1 MTTQTELQR
10 ARQIVEHNKT
20 FILDAISHRYAELFK
35 FLSDYDFVYHKGTEE
50 EEQELDWLEQQRLN
64 EPLPRVMLN
73 GPGERFVRMD
83 HDGERAVLLNRT
95 ADGKT
100 SIF

>member
-35 FLSDYDFVYHKGTEE
+35 AIEDYHFISIEGTES
-50 EEQELDWLEQQRLN
+50 EEQEISIEINYLLQELNIKEDDARNMFDEYQVQVDDWKN
-64 EPLPRVMLN
+64 AC
-73 GPGERFVRMD
+73 GESED
-83 HDGERAVLLNRT
+83 N
-95 ADGKT
+95 
-100 SIF
+100 

>member
-35 FLSDYDFVYHKGTEE
+35 AFTDYDYVYHKGTES
-50 EEQELDWLEQQRLN
+50 EEQELSTTINYLLTELNITEDDARDMFEEYQMQVDDWKN
-64 EPLPRVMLN
+64 AC
-73 GPGERFVRMD
+73 GESED
-83 HDGERAVLLNRT
+83 N
-95 ADGKT
+95 
-100 SIF
+100 

>member
-35 FLSDYDFVYHKGTEE
+35 FLSDYDYVHHKGTEE
-50 EEQELDWLEQQRLN
+50 EEQELSTAINYLLAELHITEDDARNMFEEYQMQVDDWKN
-64 EPLPRVMLN
+64 AC
-73 GPGERFVRMD
+73 GESED
-83 HDGERAVLLNRT
+83 N
-95 ADGKT
+95 
-100 SIF
+100 